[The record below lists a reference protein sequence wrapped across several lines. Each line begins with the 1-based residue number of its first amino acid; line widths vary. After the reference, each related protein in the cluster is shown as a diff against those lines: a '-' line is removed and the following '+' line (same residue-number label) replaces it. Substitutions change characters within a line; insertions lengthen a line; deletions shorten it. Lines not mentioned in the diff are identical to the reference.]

1 MPNHSLSPTLNKA
14 CHRLTSEVRDHP
26 LLSLGI
32 AVGVGA
38 MLGALAGQATTGG
51 SKTWRSAMNSDLFDH
66 AHEAG
71 SCALRT
77 SRQARKELRAAA
89 SRAAA
94 AAPEVDFD
102 HLARRGRHWLRA
114 KLA

>member
-1 MPNHSLSPTLNKA
+1 MPNHSLSPTFNKA
-14 CHRLTSEVRDHP
+14 CHRLTRDVRDHP

-38 MLGALAGQATTGG
+38 ILGALAGQATTGG
-51 SKTWRSAMNSDLFDH
+51 RKSWRSAMAAELSDH

-71 SCALRT
+71 NGALRT
-77 SRQARKELRAAA
+77 SRQARKELQAAA
-89 SRAAA
+89 NRVAAA
-94 AAPEVDFD
+94 VPEVDFD
-102 HLARRGRHWLRA
+102 HLARRGRQWLRT